1 MEYKLKFENGR
12 SCEIYCE
19 SDGKP
24 LQDKINAAEERYGSP
39 VKTINGKEVAE
50 HGLGGF
56 LVGAIIGGIAG
67 NMVAKQ
73 GLKKTVK
80 SVAKKTTSIAKKT
93 TSVAKKAIDSVKKK
107 EAPKS
112 KRSNYVP
119 NRLIDSI
126 ETKSGKKIDNKDI
139 IDGTHTKKDILV
151 SKKRVSSTPKDIDK
165 EKALKLQTDYL
176 SAREIKVVNTTYGRK
191 IKGSE
196 IIDGTYVKK
205 GVFADGGRVP
215 SEEVYKRVFDY
226 IIGGDRPKSFETLKS
241 QVDAEAKSVN
251 ASVSEIYKDMQ
262 HDMSGAEDY
271 HYMKN
276 GGSVSNSNPGEAN
289 RKYLNSISDTE
300 KTKILQNIAKH
311 YGINNS
317 EVEEEVLDAE
327 AEMLYEYIAND
338 QRLRMQVYEDMKKS
352 KYEGGGVVTYVDS
365 NDSTKNYF
373 FKRYAGAIGSFAWMF
388 NGRYI
393 EGILYPIDSFD
404 KKYYSHLKLK
414 SGEQLYRFSTERFS
428 NSDRYQIKPFSENK
442 FLIKL
447 NLDKGMIYFMS
458 DDNDEHDDRNVKFD
472 SKGTKAEYIVI
483 DKSKFKSG
491 GSVRKEYSS
500 EILSDIDENWNDN
513 VNRILENPIFDDYK
527 KIETDYY
534 GYDVLC
540 TLIHLKNN
548 HVVIINW
555 DGNSINYSYLP
566 YKSLS
571 TFKKGKYDKEYDEE
585 ISFFDIEENS
595 PNYKKRYYWLGNG
608 FGSEMQNFF
617 KNMEAKKFADGGFV
631 PNGYVVIIADNN
643 RLEFPAKYAM
653 DSKLNKEVLE
663 DIDFE
668 GSADYNKLYQFL
680 SKEFDAWLETSRDYE
695 DMYYGDGDQPAE
707 FNKSGAIWGA
717 IHDVIYEDF
726 VDKKREG
733 KQAVINL
740 DKYESDFITAFEYK
754 KGGKLK
760 YKNGGTTKKTVEYS
774 MMYFDPDFKKMSYDE
789 KVNLEKERLA
799 SAGIEIGD
807 IVMNSSGMAGV
818 VTLFSEKQTKK
829 LDSPIMVKLDKP
841 SSEVYGWGY
850 HAISGFYQY
859 LPKAFNKKFKILE
872 DGGMIDLFETPDQIP
887 SNVMSILEEY
897 SEGIEDGDYQ
907 EIQNALSEIELEGYT
922 FDYYVDGSVS
932 NLRPI
937 NSTDEYSDGGS
948 VEEEKFYFTDE
959 NPISKRFGHV
969 YVVEKG
975 HKPGTWDVTRIG
987 QKSHEKMANYLDTK
1001 EEAIEIA
1008 KNMSMGNYKIPNTGM
1023 IKKLQNTMLGWFSFK
1038 APNAANKM
1046 GVEQIRQKAIQYYKE
1061 NGDRPY
1067 SEKELDRILALI
1079 DSEKYAQGG
1088 LTEHGLRVQDK
1099 ITGTYDK
1106 DKDFIFVI
1114 DGENNS
1120 HIVNLDK
1127 GERFGNGGMTSENYK
1142 IVKGQ
1147 DHYNNK
1153 PLFQVVG
1160 IENDY
1165 VGEWHSTM
1173 ASAQNELKS
1182 MNSSKYASGGI
1193 VGQDVT
1199 FNHWSG
1205 DIRKG
1210 TITEQL
1216 GDGQYAVSSGF
1227 GSVLV
1232 NPDDIISVT
1241 APKPEK
1247 KFLGIFE
1254 EGGSVESS
1262 FKNGGGVDKYSYWV
1276 LNEKTDEMYFKSP
1289 DKTLSSRKFEEFREI
1304 YPKEKISLYKV
1315 TAQKDGS
1322 SLTKRLRTTWPEKK
1336 PENPNK
1342 KFNGPDIEKKILA
1355 LKRKGFI
1362 VKKLRS
1368 EPNGTYYYKIQKP
1381 ENQNNDIGTGIG
1393 YSIDSMGNDSFFHN
1407 SHGKND
1413 NKIGNVWYHQGDG
1426 PGPRGW
1432 YTFNQDY
1439 IEDLIRKISVSNK
1452 FEEGGSVDSKRYKV
1466 TIYHG
1471 GEQPNQVFYA
1481 SSLDEARE
1489 LSFQGE
1495 HSEIVDTK
1503 SNTLVYENGGT
1514 PNSGLSW
1521 HLDRKRHNKSEKYE
1535 KPLSARKRKYAYG
1548 GSIEFS
1554 EDDQEGFDYWI
1565 EDGNVIKNS
1574 DGTYSTQDA
1583 QYRNK
1588 LTLDEL
1594 KRYFVKEYL
1603 SDSDYLNPRVES
1615 NLLTDEENDTLNE
1628 ELESFENLID
1638 YKDINTFTSG
1648 GNMYHTMILLDN
1660 GHILTINWDSKDVQY
1675 SLETYPSIEEYAFS
1689 EDGDSGWDKE
1699 YYTENSESRMSN
1711 LNDESLYSFLYR
1723 LVD

>member
-1 MEYKLKFENGR
+1 
-12 SCEIYCE
+12 
-19 SDGKP
+19 
-24 LQDKINAAEERYGSP
+24 
-39 VKTINGKEVAE
+39 
-50 HGLGGF
+50 
-56 LVGAIIGGIAG
+56 
-67 NMVAKQ
+67 
-73 GLKKTVK
+73 
-80 SVAKKTTSIAKKT
+80 
-93 TSVAKKAIDSVKKK
+93 
-107 EAPKS
+107 
-112 KRSNYVP
+112 
-119 NRLIDSI
+119 
-126 ETKSGKKIDNKDI
+126 
-139 IDGTHTKKDILV
+139 
-151 SKKRVSSTPKDIDK
+151 
-165 EKALKLQTDYL
+165 
-176 SAREIKVVNTTYGRK
+176 
-191 IKGSE
+191 
-196 IIDGTYVKK
+196 
-205 GVFADGGRVP
+205 
-215 SEEVYKRVFDY
+215 
-226 IIGGDRPKSFETLKS
+226 
-241 QVDAEAKSVN
+241 
-251 ASVSEIYKDMQ
+251 
-262 HDMSGAEDY
+262 
-271 HYMKN
+271 
-276 GGSVSNSNPGEAN
+276 
-289 RKYLNSISDTE
+289 
-300 KTKILQNIAKH
+300 
-311 YGINNS
+311 
-317 EVEEEVLDAE
+317 
-327 AEMLYEYIAND
+327 
-338 QRLRMQVYEDMKKS
+338 
-352 KYEGGGVVTYVDS
+352 
-365 NDSTKNYF
+365 
-373 FKRYAGAIGSFAWMF
+373 
-388 NGRYI
+388 
-393 EGILYPIDSFD
+393 
-404 KKYYSHLKLK
+404 
-414 SGEQLYRFSTERFS
+414 
-428 NSDRYQIKPFSENK
+428 
-442 FLIKL
+442 
-447 NLDKGMIYFMS
+447 
-458 DDNDEHDDRNVKFD
+458 
-472 SKGTKAEYIVI
+472 
-483 DKSKFKSG
+483 
-491 GSVRKEYSS
+491 
-500 EILSDIDENWNDN
+500 
-513 VNRILENPIFDDYK
+513 
-527 KIETDYY
+527 
-534 GYDVLC
+534 
-540 TLIHLKNN
+540 
-548 HVVIINW
+548 
-555 DGNSINYSYLP
+555 
-566 YKSLS
+566 
-571 TFKKGKYDKEYDEE
+571 
-585 ISFFDIEENS
+585 
-595 PNYKKRYYWLGNG
+595 
-608 FGSEMQNFF
+608 
-617 KNMEAKKFADGGFV
+617 MEAQKFA
-631 PNGYVVIIADNN
+631 
-643 RLEFPAKYAM
+643 
-653 DSKLNKEVLE
+653 
-663 DIDFE
+663 
-668 GSADYNKLYQFL
+668 
-680 SKEFDAWLETSRDYE
+680 
-695 DMYYGDGDQPAE
+695 
-707 FNKSGAIWGA
+707 
-717 IHDVIYEDF
+717 
-726 VDKKREG
+726 
-733 KQAVINL
+733 
-740 DKYESDFITAFEYK
+740 
-754 KGGKLK
+754 
-760 YKNGGTTKKTVEYS
+760 NGGTTKKTVEYS

-897 SEGIEDGDYQ
+897 SEGIEDGNYQ
-907 EIQNALSEIELEGYT
+907 EIQNALSEIESEGYT

-937 NSTDEYSDGGS
+937 EKKESNIPHYTVRGEIFIDFEDAMNYCDRMNISYDEII
-948 VEEEKFYFTDE
+948 K
-959 NPISKRFGHV
+959 
-969 YVVEKG
+969 
-975 HKPGTWDVTRIG
+975 
-987 QKSHEKMANYLDTK
+987 TK
-1001 EEAIEIA
+1001 
-1008 KNMSMGNYKIPNTGM
+1008 
-1023 IKKLQNTMLGWFSFK
+1023 
-1038 APNAANKM
+1038 
-1046 GVEQIRQKAIQYYKE
+1046 
-1061 NGDRPY
+1061 
-1067 SEKELDRILALI
+1067 
-1079 DSEKYAQGG
+1079 KYAQGG

-1127 GERFGNGGMTSENYK
+1127 GERFGNGGMTSETYK
-1142 IVKGQ
+1142 IVKGN

-1153 PLFQVVG
+1153 PLFKVVG
-1160 IENDY
+1160 IDNDY
-1165 VGEWHSTM
+1165 DGEWHSTM